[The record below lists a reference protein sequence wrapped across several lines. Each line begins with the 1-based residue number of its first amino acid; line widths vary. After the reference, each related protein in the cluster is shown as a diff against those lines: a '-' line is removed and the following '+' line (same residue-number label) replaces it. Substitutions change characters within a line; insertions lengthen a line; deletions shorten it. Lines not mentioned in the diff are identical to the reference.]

1 MIDTANEVRCKY
13 CGAPIVQRGGRGHRK
28 REYCNDAHKMKDR
41 RRQLAEERQEAA
53 KQAQTQIA
61 ALEKQV
67 KKLEAQLASL
77 QSVNERFRNDT
88 QVRAFSSW
96 LANQA
101 RYYAETP
108 FGQRFLD
115 GRKNKTL
122 PPRGS
127 RAQYEAIM
135 YHQLGYSTEDIE
147 MFREAW
153 REMLKTQF

>member
-1 MIDTANEVRCKY
+1 MIDMANEVRCKY
-13 CGAPIVQRGGRGHRK
+13 CGAPIVQKPGKGHRK

-41 RRQLAEERQEAA
+41 RRQFAEEQRARA
-53 KQAQTQIA
+53 DQTKSQIA
-61 ALEKQV
+61 ALEMLV

-88 QVRAFSSW
+88 QVHAFSAF
-96 LANQA
+96 LANHA
-101 RYYAETP
+101 RYYAEAP

-115 GRKNKTL
+115 GRKNKIL

-127 RAQYEAIM
+127 RAQSEAIM
-135 YHQLGYSTEDIE
+135 YHQLGYSPEDIE

>member
-1 MIDTANEVRCKY
+1 MIDMANEVRCKY
-13 CGAPIVQRGGRGHRK
+13 CGAPIVQKPGKGHRK

-41 RRQLAEERQEAA
+41 RRQLAEEQLARAD
-53 KQAQTQIA
+53 KTKSQIA
-61 ALEKQV
+61 VLEMLV

-88 QVRAFSSW
+88 QVRAFSAF
-96 LANQA
+96 LANHA

-115 GRKNKTL
+115 GRKNNIL

>member
-1 MIDTANEVRCKY
+1 MIDMANEVRCKY
-13 CGAPIVQRGGRGHRK
+13 CGAPIVQKPGKGHRK

-41 RRQLAEERQEAA
+41 RRQLAEEQRARA
-53 KQAQTQIA
+53 DQTKSQIA
-61 ALEKQV
+61 ALEMLV

-88 QVRAFSSW
+88 QVRAFSAF
-96 LANQA
+96 LANHA
-101 RYYAETP
+101 RYYAEMP
-108 FGQRFLD
+108 FGQQFLD
-115 GRKNKTL
+115 GRKNKIL
-122 PPRGS
+122 PPRAS

-135 YHQLGYSTEDIE
+135 YQQLGYSTEDIE